1 MGIFP
6 PSGYISLTDAR
17 DILMRRMYEGVT
29 PSEEID
35 KYRSEGLNVV
45 DAKWSIAAAEA
56 LRQPILL
63 GQIDLFAIFSSR
75 DTPMRLSNKT
85 LVEAA
90 MLPPNSTVLTFA
102 YVDRHFQAPFAL
114 SRSDLKE
121 LTRDPLCVEERAFRG
136 WVRKQERR
144 KSWPCH
150 QEEDHVGRSRGRP
163 SDLMCRVVEIIETS
177 RKRCTATR
185 SGNS

>member
-1 MGIFP
+1 MRALRRLRK
-6 PSGYISLTDAR
+6 SIST
-17 DILMRRMYEGVT
+17 
-29 PSEEID
+29 
-35 KYRSEGLNVV
+35 